1 MIRVFKGKS
10 LKIYQLNSGKFSLD
24 GGAMFG
30 IVPKVIWE
38 KLIKPDER
46 NRIPMATH
54 PLLLETEKGYV
65 LIESGLGKGWD
76 EKFKDIYA
84 VQEEDPFDGA
94 PVGREEI
101 SLIIQTHLHFD
112 HAGELV
118 LNGEYRYR
126 CPVVVQH
133 LEWVDALFPH
143 ERSRASYPRERI
155 EPLERFIS
163 LVSGTVEIWKNVFV
177 YRTGGHT
184 RGHQMIFIRDTDRLF
199 VYSGDVIPTRHHAP
213 LPYVMGYDLYPEE
226 MLFFRKNIYPYLI
239 KEKAIIFTPH
249 DRDAFAGYLRMDEK
263 ERFFLEEIE
272 PDEVIRGN

>member
-1 MIRVFKGKS
+1 MIRVFKGKT

-38 KLIKPDER
+38 NLIKPDER

-54 PLLLETEKGYV
+54 PLLVETEKGYI
-65 LIESGLGKGWD
+65 LIESGLGIGWD

-84 VQEEDPFDGA
+84 VEEEDPFKGA
-94 PVGREEI
+94 PVGREEV

-118 LNGEYRYR
+118 LNGEYRYK
-126 CPVVVQH
+126 CPVVVQQF
-133 LEWVDALFPH
+133 EWMDALFPH
-143 ERSRASYPRERI
+143 ERSRASYPQERI
-155 EPLERFIS
+155 LPLERFVR
-163 LVSGTVEIWKNVFV
+163 LVSGTQEVWENIFV

-184 RGHQMIFIRDTDRLF
+184 RGHQVVFIKDSDKLF
-199 VYSGDVIPTRHHAP
+199 VFIGDVIPTRHHAP

-226 MLFFRKNIYPYLI
+226 MLFVRKSLYPYLM

-249 DRDAFAGYLRMDEK
+249 DREGFAGYLKLDEK
-263 ERFFLEEIE
+263 GKFFLEEVE
-272 PDEVIRGN
+272 PDDVINGS

>member
-1 MIRVFKGKS
+1 MIRIFKGKS

-84 VQEEDPFDGA
+84 VQEEDPFNGA

-155 EPLERFIS
+155 EPLERFVS
-163 LVSGTVEIWKNVFV
+163 LVSGTVEIWKDVFV

-226 MLFFRKNIYPYLI
+226 MLFFRKSIYPYLI

-249 DRDAFAGYLRMDEK
+249 DRDAFAGYLRVDEK
-263 ERFFLEEIE
+263 GRFFLEEIE
-272 PDEVIRGN
+272 PDEVIHGN

>member
-1 MIRVFKGKS
+1 LIRVFKGKT

-38 KLIKPDER
+38 NLIQPDGR

-54 PLLLETEKGYV
+54 PLLVETEKGYI
-65 LIESGLGKGWD
+65 LIESGLGIGWD

-84 VQEEDPFDGA
+84 VEEEDPFKGV
-94 PVGREEI
+94 PVGREEV

-118 LNGEYRYR
+118 LNGEYRYK
-126 CPVVVQH
+126 CPVVVQQF
-133 LEWVDALFPH
+133 EWMDALFPH
-143 ERSRASYPRERI
+143 ERSRASYPQERI
-155 EPLERFIS
+155 LPLERFVR
-163 LVSGTVEIWKNVFV
+163 LVSGTQEVWENVFV

-184 RGHQMIFIRDTDRLF
+184 RGHQVIFIKDSDKLF
-199 VYSGDVIPTRHHAP
+199 VFMGDVIPTRHHAP

-226 MLFFRKNIYPYLI
+226 MLFVRKSLYPYLMQ
-239 KEKAIIFTPH
+239 EKAIIFTPH
-249 DRDAFAGYLRMDEK
+249 DREGFAGYLKLDEK
-263 ERFFLEEIE
+263 GKFFLEEVE
-272 PDEVIRGN
+272 PDDVINGS

>member
-1 MIRVFKGKS
+1 MIRVFKGKT

-38 KLIKPDER
+38 NLIQPDGR

-54 PLLLETEKGYV
+54 PLLVETEKGYI
-65 LIESGLGKGWD
+65 LIESGLGIGWD

-84 VQEEDPFDGA
+84 VEEEDPFKGV
-94 PVGREEI
+94 PVGREEV

-118 LNGEYRYR
+118 LNGEYRYK
-126 CPVVVQH
+126 CPVVVQQF
-133 LEWVDALFPH
+133 EWMDALFPH
-143 ERSRASYPRERI
+143 ERSRASYPQERI
-155 EPLERFIS
+155 LPLERFVR
-163 LVSGTVEIWKNVFV
+163 LVSGTQEVWENVFV

-184 RGHQMIFIRDTDRLF
+184 RGHQVIFIKDSDKLF
-199 VYSGDVIPTRHHAP
+199 VFMGDVIPTRHHAP

-226 MLFFRKNIYPYLI
+226 MLFVRKSLYPYLMQ
-239 KEKAIIFTPH
+239 EKAIIFTPH
-249 DRDAFAGYLRMDEK
+249 DREGFAGYLKLDEK
-263 ERFFLEEIE
+263 GKFFLEEVE
-272 PDEVIRGN
+272 PDDVINGS